1 MPLSKSSRTTHL
13 LAFPP
18 FKSAH
23 HATQVPAVERR
34 LSRRYRAS
42 LAVEGAVVGLAAG
55 AVVTLYRLTLSGA
68 EKLMRTLVGL
78 ASTSALGVAAWL
90 AFGLLLTSIVGA
102 LIVKVPHTIS
112 SGIPQ
117 TEAEVAGQLNM
128 SWWRVMI
135 AKFIEGSLC
144 ALGGL
149 SLGRE
154 GPSVQ
159 LGGMAGKAVAK
170 TFNTRRGEERMLVT
184 CGAAA
189 GMSAAFSAP
198 LTGVMFAIEEIHK
211 VFSAPLV
218 GAVMCAAVTSD
229 FLCSQILGVRPVIHY
244 ELIANLP
251 HRYYEIL
258 LLMGVFLGVLGVLHN
273 LGMFWCQRLYSKIS
287 ARLPYSRLAIPFIIT
302 GIAAF
307 FVPQLLGGGDGIL
320 TLLEAHA
327 LPSIQLVFFL
337 LLGKYLLTTLAFGSG
352 APGGTLFPLVVMG
365 ILSGVLFGQLISAP
379 FSLGTMYIQNFAVLG
394 IAGLFAGVVRAPI
407 TGVVLVFELTGSL
420 DSLLSAALVS
430 LVAYITADML
440 NVDGFYEH
448 LLTKLLGASDSSAMT
463 GLRHSPEK
471 LVRIHIVEA
480 GSKVEGKLI
489 KDITWPN
496 KTLIVTIVRC
506 GAEIVPRGSTK
517 ILALDKLLVLMDERD
532 EDATEQALHELCEG
546 IGAREFT

>member
-1 MPLSKSSRTTHL
+1 M
-13 LAFPP
+13 
-18 FKSAH
+18 
-23 HATQVPAVERR
+23 
-34 LSRRYRAS
+34 
-42 LAVEGAVVGLAAG
+42 VGLVAG

-68 EKLMRTLVGL
+68 EKLMRSLVDL
-78 ASTSALGVAAWL
+78 AATSPIGVATWL
-90 AFGLLLTSIVGA
+90 AFGLLLTLIVGT
-102 LIVKVPHTIS
+102 LMVKVPHTVS

-229 FLCSQILGVRPVIHY
+229 FLCTQVLGVRPVIQY
-244 ELIANLP
+244 QLIANLP

-258 LLMGVFLGVLGVLHN
+258 LLMGVFLGVLGVAHN
-273 LGMFWCQRLYSKIS
+273 LGMFWCQSLYQKIKVHV
-287 ARLPYSRLAIPFIIT
+287 PYARLAIPFVLT

-320 TLLEAHA
+320 MQLEAHA

-337 LLGKYLLTTLAFGSG
+337 LVGKYVLTTLAFGSG

-365 ILSGVLFGQLISAP
+365 ILAGCLFGQLVSGP
-379 FSLGTMYIQNFAVLG
+379 FSLGTMYMQNFAVLG
-394 IAGLFAGVVRAPI
+394 IAGLFSGVVRAPI

-430 LVAYITADML
+430 LVAYITADLL

-448 LLTKLLGASDSSAMT
+448 LLTKLLGASDSSAVT

-471 LVRIHIVEA
+471 LVRVHIVEA
-480 GSKVEGKLI
+480 GSQVEGKLI
-489 KDITWPN
+489 KDIAWPN
-496 KTLIVTIVRC
+496 KTLIVTIVRS
-506 GAEIVPRGSTK
+506 GAEIVPRGSTT

-532 EDATEQALHELCEG
+532 EDATEQTLHELCEG
-546 IGAREFT
+546 IGAREFS